1 MNRTLEEIY
10 ASISQ
15 MIFKGIEGTFSDAV
29 LEVQLHSLALKLS
42 GGYLRGDG
50 SAPTPFSFAKDDKKI
65 LMNDLI
71 ELHIKTHL
79 DDSSRWNMLNFGL
92 HPTGEYKVDFEWDEP
107 LAECVERVYAEA

>member
-1 MNRTLEEIY
+1 MNRTVEEIY
-10 ASISQ
+10 ANISR
-15 MIFKGIEGTFSDAV
+15 MILKGIEGTFSDAV
-29 LEVQLHSLALKLS
+29 LEVELHSLALKLS

-50 SAPTPFSFAKDDKKI
+50 SSPTPFSFIKDDKKI

-79 DDSSRWNMLNFGL
+79 DDSSRWNMMNFSL
-92 HPTGEYKVDFEWDEP
+92 LPTGAYKVDFEWDEA